1 MRVSLSVPVVLAVS
15 GLAAAGG
22 LFLKSVDSVRVGHCG
37 VGLLC
42 SRLICVGLICVGLV
56 GVGREDGAGVVAT
69 LDREWFGAAVHDG
82 ECDTGHYDE

>member
-1 MRVSLSVPVVLAVS
+1 MVSVVSAVS
-15 GLAAAGG
+15 GLATAGG
-22 LFLKSVDSVRVGHCG
+22 LFLKGVDSVRVGQCG

-42 SRLICVGLICVGLV
+42 SRLICVGLV

-69 LDREWFGAAVHDG
+69 LDREWFGVAVHDG